1 VSGPST
7 ATFGSAGSTSTSA
20 GGLVQGTYTFK
31 LTVTDALGVTASAT
45 VQVTV
50 NAALPGAPVA
60 NAGNNQTI
68 VLPTNSATLS
78 GSGSETNGSI
88 ASYAWTRVSGP
99 TVPTFSNASSPS
111 TTVSG
116 LVAGTYSFK
125 LTVTDAL
132 GVTASATVQVIVNPA
147 PGPGT
152 PTVNAGSD
160 QTITLPTN
168 SVTLSG
174 SGSETNGAIAS
185 YAWTRVS
192 GPTVPS
198 FGSAGSASTTVSG
211 LVQGTYWFELT
222 VTDAVG
228 VSASATVEVTVNP
241 PVAGAP
247 SANAGSNQ
255 TITLPTNSV
264 TLSGSGSET
273 NGTIVSYT
281 WTQVNGPSAATFG
294 SAGSASTTVSGLDQ
308 GTYTFKLTV
317 TDALGVTA
325 NATVQVVVDGRQPP
339 VANAGPNQT
348 TSETTGVQLN
358 GSASYDPAGTIV
370 GWSWTQISGLG
381 GVTVVNATSATPT
394 LMGLRPGV
402 YVFQVTV
409 TDDAGLS
416 ASATVTVTVTSSSS
430 GGSTDTT
437 GNSAVVAV
445 VSSDTT
451 VAYQHGDSAI
461 LNGSGSYATGS
472 TIASY
477 HWVEQS
483 GPTAMAISDDN
494 GAVGI
499 VSGMQPGDYV
509 FRLTVTNANG
519 DTSSASMSVHVMD
532 NERKSGIT
540 QLSLY
545 PNPVSMGQQVTITGT
560 SDYTGTMKF
569 VVMDM
574 NGHVMQTIELAK
586 EASTFTQTFGTS
598 GLSRGV
604 YLVVVQLATNQ
615 KPVTVKFVVQ

>member
-1 VSGPST
+1 SAGAVSTTVNGLAQGTYVFQLTATDNTGSSSSATVQVIVKPAVVPGTPVANAGSNQTITLPTISVTLVGSGSETNGSIASYAWTQVSGPSTATLGSAGSASTSASGLVAGTYSFKLTVTDALGVTAGATVQITVNAAVVPGTPVANAGSNQTITLPTNSVTLTGSGSETNGSISSYAWSQVSGPST

-31 LTVTDALGVTASAT
+31 LTVKDALGVTASAT

-60 NAGNNQTI
+60 SAGSNQTI
-68 VLPTNSATLS
+68 ALPANSATLS
-78 GSGSETNGSI
+78 GGGSETNGTI

-99 TVPTFSNASSPS
+99 TVPTFSSASSPS
-111 TTVSG
+111 TTVNG

-152 PTVNAGSD
+152 PTVNAGSG

-168 SVTLSG
+168 SVTLVG
-174 SGSETNGAIAS
+174 SGSETNGSITS

-192 GPTVPS
+192 GPTVPT

-211 LVQGTYWFELT
+211 LAAGTYWFELT

-228 VSASATVEVTVNP
+228 VSASATVEITVNP

-247 SANAGSNQ
+247 VANAGSNQ
-255 TITLPTNSV
+255 TITLPINSA

-273 NGTIVSYT
+273 NGTIVSYS

-294 SAGSASTTVSGLDQ
+294 SAGSTSTTVSGLDQ

-325 NATVQVVVDGRQPP
+325 SATVQVVVDGRQSP

-348 TSETTGVQLN
+348 TSQTTGVQLD

-381 GVTVVNATSATPT
+381 GVTVV
-394 LMGLRPGV
+394 
-402 YVFQVTV
+402 
-409 TDDAGLS
+409 
-416 ASATVTVTVTSSSS
+416 
-430 GGSTDTT
+430 
-437 GNSAVVAV
+437 
-445 VSSDTT
+445 
-451 VAYQHGDSAI
+451 
-461 LNGSGSYATGS
+461 
-472 TIASY
+472 
-477 HWVEQS
+477 
-483 GPTAMAISDDN
+483 
-494 GAVGI
+494 
-499 VSGMQPGDYV
+499 
-509 FRLTVTNANG
+509 
-519 DTSSASMSVHVMD
+519 
-532 NERKSGIT
+532 
-540 QLSLY
+540 
-545 PNPVSMGQQVTITGT
+545 
-560 SDYTGTMKF
+560 
-569 VVMDM
+569 
-574 NGHVMQTIELAK
+574 
-586 EASTFTQTFGTS
+586 
-598 GLSRGV
+598 
-604 YLVVVQLATNQ
+604 
-615 KPVTVKFVVQ
+615 